1 MGEEVSKAIGA
12 IILNY
17 KKWEETIDCLES
29 VIANTHAPAWIVIVD
44 NASNNESVKKI
55 REWGEKNIA
64 LKTDRPMNTVC
75 STQFTNFIDY
85 DDEKNELPPPASIIL
100 LRLPR
105 NRGYAAG
112 NNAGIRLLLRCGADA
127 VWILNNDTVVE
138 KHALDAM
145 QKRLF
150 SKGQPGLCGALV
162 LYHGTNTVQC
172 RAGGKTTTWTGLSYL
187 DGYKF
192 TMEEALAESSENVEK
207 QINFIYGASVMASR
221 AFIETVGLMDER
233 YFLYCEEQD
242 WAFSANGCFD
252 LAYAPEAIVYHKEG
266 ATTGFSSTQ
275 TNIKSLY
282 YLTRSRLLLT
292 AKHHPWALPTVGLSI
307 LFAAL
312 RMFWRRVCTSRVASF
327 HKNDRA

>member
-1 MGEEVSKAIGA
+1 MGEEVSKAIGT

-17 KKWEETIDCLES
+17 KRWEETIDCLES
-29 VIANTHAPAWIVIVD
+29 VIASTFPPAWIVIVD
-44 NASNNESVKKI
+44 NASDNESVKKI
-55 REWGEKNIA
+55 CEWGEKNITLQSGSGA
-64 LKTDRPMNTVC
+64 AVVG
-75 STQFTNFIDY
+75 SQQFVNFIDY

-100 LRLPR
+100 LRLPQ

-145 QKRLF
+145 QKRMF
-150 SKGQPGLCGALV
+150 SKDLPGLCGALII
-162 LYHGTNTVQC
+162 YYGTNIVQC
-172 RAGGKTTTWTGLSYL
+172 RGGGKTTPWTGLSYL

-192 TMEEALAESSENVEK
+192 TVEEALAESAEAVESK
-207 QINFIYGASVMASR
+207 INFIYGASVMASR
-221 AFIETVGLMDER
+221 TFIESVGLMDER

-242 WAFSANGCFD
+242 WAYAAKGRFG
-252 LAYAPEAIVYHKEG
+252 LAYAPEAIVHHKEG
-266 ATTGFSSTQ
+266 ASTGFSSTQ

-282 YLTRSRLLLT
+282 NLTRSRLLLT
-292 AKHHPWALPTVGLSI
+292 AKHYPLALPTVGLSI

-312 RMFWRRVCTSRVASF
+312 RMFWRRVCTSRIASSL
-327 HKNDRA
+327 KKIS